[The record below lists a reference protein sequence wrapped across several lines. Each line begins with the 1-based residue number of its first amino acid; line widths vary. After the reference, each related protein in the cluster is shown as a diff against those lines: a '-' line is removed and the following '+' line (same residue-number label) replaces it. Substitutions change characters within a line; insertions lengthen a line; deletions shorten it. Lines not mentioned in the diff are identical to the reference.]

1 MSNLFFIHFLLGKL
15 NILYLHVHTHGYLTS
30 FRQSGSSRSQIRSE
44 EKIWSGQVM
53 SARQMDGCKD
63 TISRRSRVSG
73 AQSGVTKSKGVYTCV
88 TVPIYKW
95 CSALMRL
102 YPMYRLFLVISP
114 HQLFITD
121 MTYNIIVQYMYY
133 KIFYDFLHLHSFRQQ
148 EFQTSLSL
156 QTLSTVEHR
165 DSVRHVYSVDLLRH
179 DLDQNFFGLSYLYST
194 DIPLPAKI

>member
-1 MSNLFFIHFLLGKL
+1 MSNVFFIYFLLGKL
-15 NILYLHVHTHGYLTS
+15 NILQLHVHTHGYLTS
-30 FRQSGSSRSQIRSE
+30 FRQSGSSRRQIRSE

-63 TISRRSRVSG
+63 TISRRSRVFRC
-73 AQSGVTKSKGVYTCV
+73 AIRVTKSKGVYTCV

-121 MTYNIIVQYMYY
+121 MTYNIIIKSSIISYTYIRSVN
-133 KIFYDFLHLHSFRQQ
+133 KNSKHP
-148 EFQTSLSL
+148 SLSK
-156 QTLSTVEHR
+156 H
-165 DSVRHVYSVDLLRH
+165 
-179 DLDQNFFGLSYLYST
+179 
-194 DIPLPAKI
+194 